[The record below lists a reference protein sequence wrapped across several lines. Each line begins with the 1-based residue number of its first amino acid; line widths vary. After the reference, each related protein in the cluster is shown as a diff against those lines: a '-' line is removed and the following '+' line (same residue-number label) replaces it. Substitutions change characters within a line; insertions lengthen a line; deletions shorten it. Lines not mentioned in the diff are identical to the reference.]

1 MGNRNPR
8 GLLPAVSALAAL
20 AACTAACAWLLLAT
34 SGGKQPQAQSAPP
47 RAAVSVPGGN
57 AAASESGSFIKV
69 RDRSL
74 VLVSPTAKLPDWYK
88 PSLVTAFGIEMDAS
102 VEAPYTAMRAA
113 AEKDGVSLWISSG
126 YRSDER
132 QGELFEREVELYQ
145 KTYSVRSVAEAYA
158 ARSVARPGCSEH
170 ATGLALDLNG
180 VRDDFDKTPAFR
192 WLDAHAQEYGFI
204 LRYPKD
210 KQEITQ
216 IKYEPWHYRFVG
228 AKNAV
233 AMKVSGQCLEEY
245 LQSGQKTTAVN

>member
-1 MGNRNPR
+1 MGNRNPHS
-8 GLLPAVSALAAL
+8 LLPAVSALAAL

-34 SGGKQPQAQSAPP
+34 SGGKQPQAQSVPP
-47 RAAVSVPGGN
+47 RAAVS
-57 AAASESGSFIKV
+57 AAPESGSLIKI

-74 VLVSPTAKLPDWYK
+74 VLVSPAAKLPDWYK
-88 PSLVTAFGIEMDAS
+88 PNLVSAFGIEMDTS
-102 VEAPYTAMRAA
+102 VEAPYTAMRATA
-113 AEKDGVSLWISSG
+113 AKDGISLWISSG
-126 YRSDER
+126 YRSNER
-132 QGELFEREVELYQ
+132 QNELFEREVELYQ

-192 WLDAHAQEYGFI
+192 WMDAHAQQYGFI

-228 AKNAV
+228 VKNAV